1 MDYEKIL
8 NLSYKGGN
16 IHKQIGAELK
26 VLCKPGM
33 RLFEIQNNI
42 ENRIKE
48 LTEFDP
54 LNPTKAG
61 IAFPVG
67 LSLNE
72 IAAHDTPDKNDFRFL
87 TRNDVLKVDYGINL
101 EGVIID
107 AAQTISYN
115 EKYDNLLEASR
126 SARDLAIKL
135 SGPDAMLGDIGESV
149 QEHIESFEIDL
160 DNKYYQIKSIKN
172 LTGHSIDIYQIHG
185 KKSVPNF
192 KIDYPVRMKSNEIY
206 AIECFTS
213 THNNILKELSNCS
226 HYMIDYTKDYRNLPM
241 GTKDRKFLD
250 TIEQNFSTLAFCKK
264 WLDDLK
270 ILKYDRF
277 LKSLSK
283 QGVIKKYPP
292 ISDIKGSYT
301 AQFEHTIGITDKG
314 TIIFS

>member
-1 MDYEKIL
+1 MNYDKIVE
-8 NLSYKGGN
+8 LSYKGGN
-16 IHKQIGAELK
+16 IHKQIGDELK
-26 VLCKPGM
+26 FFCKPGM

-42 ENRIKE
+42 EKRIKE
-48 LTEFDP
+48 LTNFD
-54 LNPTKAG
+54 LVNPTKAG

-72 IAAHDTPDKNDFRFL
+72 IAAHDTPDKNDFRYL
-87 TRNDVLKVDYGINL
+87 TKNDILKIDYGINF

-107 AAQTISYN
+107 AAQTISFN

-135 SGPDAMLGDIGESV
+135 SGPDAILGDIGTEI

-160 DNKYYQIKSIKN
+160 NNKNYQIKSIKN

-192 KIDYPVRMKSNEIY
+192 KINYSERMISNEIY

-213 THNNILKELSNCS
+213 THNNILKELTNCS
-226 HYMIDYTKDYRNLPM
+226 HYMIDYTKDYRNLSM
-241 GTKDRKFLD
+241 GTKDKKFLNI
-250 TIEQNFSTLAFCKK
+250 IEQNFSTLAFCKK

-270 ILKYDRF
+270 IPKYERF
-277 LKSLSK
+277 LKSLSQ